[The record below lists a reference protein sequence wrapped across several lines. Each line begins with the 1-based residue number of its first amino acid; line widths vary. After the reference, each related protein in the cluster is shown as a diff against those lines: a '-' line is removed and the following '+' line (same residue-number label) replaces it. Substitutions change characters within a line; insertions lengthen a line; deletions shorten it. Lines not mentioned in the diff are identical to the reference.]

1 MRAEM
6 VSPDELNVH
15 NQKGKEDQLKL
26 LMNDP
31 VIEVIHYGIEKG
43 LLACKDL
50 LETTL
55 NQKISIR
62 MVDYQLVNA
71 KEFLSSRLS
80 STVTTFS
87 FEGIEKSG
95 KQLFIVDKTMLESV
109 YFNLKGSNQDQE
121 LTNEQLNQIF
131 NYLEDG
137 VKLFFRRFSEELNVK
152 VSIKSNSINYWNI
165 KEDKLKDIELDELFE
180 IKIYEVKIEDTSFFM
195 MHLSDRSFMEY
206 AYSELR
212 ISSNDHLFFEEL
224 VDETN
229 FSTNESPV
237 LGRLHSQLRDVKKP
251 LFSNFE
257 ETVEVEG
264 NHNLDLLYD
273 VPLEISVVLGK
284 TKRSIREILE
294 INTGKIIELE
304 KYADDPLEI
313 YCNGKMI
320 AEGEV
325 VVVGENFG
333 VRVTKL
339 HQNGLKKI
347 DEKR

>member
-6 VSPDELNVH
+6 VSPDELNVY
-15 NQKGKEDQLKL
+15 NQKSNGEKLKL
-26 LMNDP
+26 LMNGS
-31 VIEVIHYGIEKG
+31 VTEVIHHGIEKG

-55 NQKISIR
+55 DRKISIR

-87 FEGIEKSG
+87 FEGVAEDG
-95 KQLFIVDKTMLESV
+95 KQLFIVDKTIFENV
-109 YFNLKGSNQDQE
+109 YSDVKGSNQEQE
-121 LTNEQLNQIF
+121 LTNDQMNQIF
-131 NYLEDG
+131 TYFENN
-137 VKLFFRRFSEELNVK
+137 VKLFFKKFSEELNVK
-152 VSIKSNSINYWNI
+152 VNIKSKSINYLNI
-165 KEDKLKDIELDELFE
+165 REDQLEDIELDDLFE
-180 IKIYEVKIEDTSFFM
+180 IKIYEVKIEDNSFFM
-195 MHLSDRSFMEY
+195 MHLSDSDFMEY
-206 AYSELR
+206 AYSELS
-212 ISSNDHLFFEEL
+212 ISSNEPLFFEEL

-229 FSTNESPV
+229 FSTDENPV
-237 LGRLHSQLRDVKKP
+237 LGRLHSHLRDVKKP

-257 ETVEVEG
+257 ETNEVEG